1 MTIKIKEAETT
12 LENLVEKAKMGD
24 KDVLEKIILRI
35 QDNIYGLAIRMLF
48 IPADAED
55 ATQEILV
62 KVITHLS
69 TFRGE
74 SRFDTWVYRIATNHL
89 LSMRKSRAERWKMTF
104 NTCLKN
110 IDEQASLK
118 EEEASI
124 EAEQNVIVEEAKRAC
139 IHFLM
144 LCLNRDLRIAFILGD
159 IFGVTTQ
166 EGAEI
171 LGVTPAAYRQRL
183 SRGRKRIMDF
193 LITGCDVVDSSNPC
207 NCRRQAVLH
216 VKKKIMD
223 PEHLLFA
230 HHSCHPHQD
239 KHTEGLSREFDQLSR
254 AAALIRSHPR
264 YTAPSKL
271 VETMKCLIDSR
282 RFRILST

>member
-1 MTIKIKEAETT
+1 MRRKIEEAETT
-12 LENLVEKAKMGD
+12 LESLVEKAKMGD
-24 KDVLEKIILRI
+24 KDVLEEIILRI

-62 KVITHLS
+62 KVITHLG

-89 LSMRKSRAERWKMTF
+89 LTMRKSRAERWKMTF
-104 NTCLKN
+104 DVCLKN

-118 EEEASI
+118 EDETSI
-124 EAEQNVIVEEAKRAC
+124 EAEQNVIEEEAKHAC

-144 LCLNRDLRIAFILGD
+144 LCLSRELRIAFILGE
-159 IFGVTTQ
+159 IFGVTSR

-171 LGVTPAAYRQRL
+171 LEVTPAAYRQRL
-183 SRGRKRIMDF
+183 SRGRKQIMDF
-193 LITGCDVVDSSNPC
+193 LLARCGEVDLNNPC
-207 NCRRQAVLH
+207 SCRKQAVLH

-223 PEHLLFA
+223 PEHLFFA
-230 HHSCHPHQD
+230 HHPCHAHHGE
-239 KHTEGLSREFDQLSR
+239 HTEGLLHEFDRLSR
-254 AAALIRSHPR
+254 AAALIRKHPR
-264 YTAPSKL
+264 YAAPDTL

-282 RFRILST
+282 KFKILSI